1 MNRARPRTSYV
12 CQECG
17 GQSPKWE
24 GRCSHCGQWN
34 TLAQVQVP
42 VRAKR
47 ERWLPENGTG
57 VQNLA
62 TVATSDTPRITTPFQ
77 ELDRVLGGGIVP
89 GAMVLIAGDPGVGK
103 STLLLQTA
111 TFLALQGHRMLYV
124 SGEESAQQVRL
135 RAERLGVSAEGVLFL
150 AETELEQILAQM
162 DSIQP
167 ALVVIDSVQTLSSQ
181 EVPSGPGSVT
191 QVRECTRMLMR
202 WAKNHNAPV
211 LLAGHV
217 TKDGSVAGPRELEHM
232 VDVVLY
238 MEGDAL
244 GQYRILRCAKN
255 RFGSTNE
262 IGIFQMGHRG
272 LEEVREPSKLFLSSR
287 RGDVPGSVVTISM
300 EGSRPLLAEVQA
312 LTTPTVFSQP
322 RRTATGIDFQR
333 LMLVTAVASKRL
345 GIPLGDQDII
355 VNVVGGLRL
364 QEPAADL
371 ATVLALV
378 SSFRNVPCD
387 PDIVAVA
394 EVGLGGELRG
404 VPQLGRRLAEAARL
418 GFRKAVVAAA
428 QIEDAGGVEMEIIGT
443 HSLAEVVRRLLP
455 GAKSGIGGRRRPR
468 SRDVPDQNMDI
479 EPVAEPVTLE
489 VRVASADLS
498 PLSDLTGSTA

>member
-1 MNRARPRTSYV
+1 
-12 CQECG
+12 
-17 GQSPKWE
+17 
-24 GRCSHCGQWN
+24 
-34 TLAQVQVP
+34 
-42 VRAKR
+42 
-47 ERWLPENGTG
+47 
-57 VQNLA
+57 
-62 TVATSDTPRITTPFQ
+62 
-77 ELDRVLGGGIVP
+77 
-89 GAMVLIAGDPGVGK
+89 
-103 STLLLQTA
+103 
-111 TFLALQGHRMLYV
+111 
-124 SGEESAQQVRL
+124 
-135 RAERLGVSAEGVLFL
+135 
-150 AETELEQILAQM
+150 
-162 DSIQP
+162 
-167 ALVVIDSVQTLSSQ
+167 
-181 EVPSGPGSVT
+181 
-191 QVRECTRMLMR
+191 
-202 WAKNHNAPV
+202 
-211 LLAGHV
+211 
-217 TKDGSVAGPRELEHM
+217 M

-378 SSFRNVPCD
+378 SSFRNIPCD

-404 VPQLGRRLAEAARL
+404 VPQLDRRLAEAARL

-443 HSLAEVVRRLLP
+443 DSLADVVRRLLP

-468 SRDVPDQNMDI
+468 SQDVPDQSMDI

-498 PLSDLTGSTA
+498 PLSDLTGSTT

>member
-12 CQECG
+12 CRECG

-34 TLAQVQVP
+34 TLAQVQLP
-42 VRAKR
+42 ARSKR
-47 ERWLPENGTG
+47 ERWLPEGGAG
-57 VQNLA
+57 VQDLS
-62 TVATSDTPRITTPFQ
+62 TVATSETPRITTPFQ

-89 GAMVLIAGDPGVGK
+89 GSMVLIAGDPGIGK

-111 TFLALQGHRMLYV
+111 AFLALQGNRLLYV

-150 AETELEQILAQM
+150 GETELEQIVAQL
-162 DSIQP
+162 DAVQP

-191 QVRECTRMLMR
+191 QVRECTRILMK
-202 WAKNHNAPV
+202 WAKSHNAPV

-217 TKDGSVAGPRELEHM
+217 TKDGSVAGPRALEHM

-262 IGIFQMGHRG
+262 IGIFQMGQRG

-287 RGDVPGSVVTISM
+287 RGDVPGSTVTISM

-312 LTTPTVFSQP
+312 LTTPTVFAQP

-371 ATVLALV
+371 ATALALV
-378 SSFRNVPCD
+378 SSFRNLPCD

-404 VPQLGRRLAEAARL
+404 VPQLGRRLVEAARL
-418 GFRKAVVAAA
+418 GFRRAVVGAA
-428 QIEDAGGVEMEIIGT
+428 QLEDASGTDIEVIGA

-455 GAKSGIGGRRRPR
+455 GAKSGLGGRRRLR
-468 SRDVPDQNMDI
+468 NQDVAGQDVNM
-479 EPVAEPVTLE
+479 EPVTLE
-489 VRVASADLS
+489 VPVASADRSSS
-498 PLSDLTGSTA
+498 PDLTGSTS